1 MTRPSLALRGI
12 RVLTLAL
19 NLPGPAAVMRLR
31 AMGAR
36 CTKLEPL
43 AADGGSADPM
53 SHYRPAA
60 YQTMHQG
67 VRVVRA
73 DLKQPA
79 GQKKLHALL
88 AQTDVLIT
96 SFRPSALKKLGIA
109 PQALKQA
116 YPGLIQVSIV
126 GAPGPKAEHPGHD
139 LTYMAECGLVPDL
152 ALPASLFADMG
163 GSLLVTEAVLKALLE
178 RQQHSGRG
186 THVEVALN
194 DAAAYL
200 GLPHTWGLTTPEG
213 AVGGAHAG
221 YRVYA
226 CQGGRVAVA
235 ALEPHFARALC
246 EVAGLPARGD
256 LPHMMSSAIHRDLQ
270 RWFATQTP
278 AQLRRLAK
286 RHDLPLHPL

>member
-1 MTRPSLALRGI
+1 MTSPGTPPARPAPPHKLWGGRFA
-12 RVLTLAL
+12 A
-19 NLPGPAAVMRLR
+19 GPAAVMRLR

-67 VRVVRA
+67 VRVVGA

-109 PQALKQA
+109 PQALKQT
-116 YPGLIQVSIV
+116 YPSLIQVSIV
-126 GAPGPKAEHPGHD
+126 GSPGPKAEHPGHD

-163 GSLLVTEAVLKALLE
+163 GSLLVTEAVLKALLQ
-178 RQQHSGRG
+178 RQQRSGAAVFNDRFIHDFLKNQSRLSPRYGDRSGTCGRYHRWGTIIRHLCAYSGR
-186 THVEVALN
+186 
-194 DAAAYL
+194 
-200 GLPHTWGLTTPEG
+200 
-213 AVGGAHAG
+213 
-221 YRVYA
+221 R
-226 CQGGRVAVA
+226 
-235 ALEPHFARALC
+235 
-246 EVAGLPARGD
+246 
-256 LPHMMSSAIHRDLQ
+256 
-270 RWFATQTP
+270 
-278 AQLRRLAK
+278 
-286 RHDLPLHPL
+286 